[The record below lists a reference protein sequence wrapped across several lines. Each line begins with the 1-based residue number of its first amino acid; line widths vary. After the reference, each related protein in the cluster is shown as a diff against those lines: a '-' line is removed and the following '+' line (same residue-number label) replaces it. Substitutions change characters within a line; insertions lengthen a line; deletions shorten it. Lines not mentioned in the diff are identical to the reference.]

1 MKSWDDHKSLLR
13 WYNSVTHD
21 QEISGVL
28 ISSALLQQ
36 PDFKKFTHFNLWRLR
51 MSIRSLSNISDTEDI
66 ENDRYILLHMRGK
79 LLEDF
84 ITYITLVDRCDGF
97 DDVKY

>member
-84 ITYITLVDRCDGF
+84 VT
-97 DDVKY
+97 